1 MPESKTKYPYEG
13 MFLLNSN
20 AYAADPD
27 GSVANLIALLEK
39 SGATITAHRPWQEG
53 RLAYEIENQRK
64 GLHYIV
70 MFEMPGDGVSTLA
83 RSVKLSSLVLRH
95 LVIRHTPTLFDAM
108 VAALSGEQTSEEGE
122 KSEPDASASKDSED
136 SKEKTVVAATE

>member
-1 MPESKTKYPYEG
+1 MSESKTKYPYEG

-20 AYAADPD
+20 AYAADPE
-27 GSVANLIALLEK
+27 GSVENIIALLEK

-53 RLAYEIENQRK
+53 RLAYEIEEQRK

-83 RSVKLSSLVLRH
+83 RSVKLSTLVLRH
-95 LVIRHTPTLFDAM
+95 LVIRHTPMLFDAM
-108 VAALSGEQTSEEGE
+108 VAALSGEETSEEDE
-122 KSEPDASASKDSED
+122 ATKTSPAVE
-136 SKEKTVVAATE
+136 EKTVSAVE